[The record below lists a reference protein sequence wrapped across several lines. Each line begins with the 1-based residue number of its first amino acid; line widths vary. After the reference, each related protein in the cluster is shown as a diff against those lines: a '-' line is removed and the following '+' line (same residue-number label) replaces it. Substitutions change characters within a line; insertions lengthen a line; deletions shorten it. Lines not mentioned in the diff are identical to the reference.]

1 VTPDDSMPNNG
12 SGDPI
17 DSRLADALER
27 VGHVLR
33 TQIRAAG
40 AGHGLSPIQAQLL
53 MRIATVDQPGREP
66 ARLAGW
72 FDVSR
77 PTVSDATA
85 ALRRKDLLTHE
96 PVSGDR
102 RRTRLVLTPSGRK
115 VAGQLAGWDESVR
128 AELAAL
134 PPSAKA
140 STLTLLLDLIGGMQ
154 QSGLV
159 SVART
164 CTTCRFYRPHTG
176 PVSAGHCTLLDVPLP
191 PASLR
196 LDCPEHER
204 VA

>member
-1 VTPDDSMPNNG
+1 MTPSDSMPNDG

-33 TQIRAAG
+33 TQVRAAG
-40 AGHGLSPIQAQLL
+40 AEHGLSPIQAQLL
-53 MRIATVDQPGREP
+53 MRIATVDQPDREP
-66 ARLAGW
+66 GRLARW

-102 RRTRLVLTPSGRK
+102 RRTRLVLTPGGRK
-115 VAGQLAGWDESVR
+115 VAGQLAGWDEPVR
-128 AELAAL
+128 AELAAH

-140 STLTLLLDLIGGMQ
+140 STLALLLDLIGRMQ

-164 CTTCRFYRPHTG
+164 CTTCRFYRPPAE
-176 PVSAGHCTLLDVPLP
+176 PVPAGHCTLLDVPLP
-191 PASLR
+191 PESLR
-196 LDCPEHER
+196 LDCPEHD
-204 VA
+204 VAA